1 MKLIKKIMMLCLAF
15 ALVLSLNVVASA
27 KDIEV
32 EINEKQLNFDVPPSI
47 ISGRTMIPLRFTL
60 EELGATVDWNN
71 KTKVATARTDAY
83 TLTVTLNSKTVV
95 KTINETGEKQNVQM
109 DVAPI
114 VTNGRTLVPVRYMA
128 ELLGKA
134 VIWDGTNRKV
144 IIIDTDYILN
154 NIKIKATNLYE
165 YINKIINGEL
175 KQDANGGEYS
185 FDFDITYKDPE
196 GKSYNFKFKCDMNW
210 MFDGSNIEFHLNIDP
225 TSFKTTLQTL
235 LNLLGE
241 SESTFNID
249 PKDLKLDFY
258 CDGEKMFFTSPL
270 LKNEAVLDELGFKDE
285 IAGGLLIELSE
296 DEKQEAK
303 EMFQAL
309 EEGSFDK
316 IRLFLDEALAS
327 ITSVDDLQDL
337 DTVIDIICEVFNNQ
351 NFTKTSDGYKFSF
364 NQISG
369 LKDNL
374 ERFSDQDVEWFFET
388 FKKVAINT
396 NIKISGNE
404 IVDDKGTIEV
414 EFNDPDL
421 GLSISTNVST
431 RQFKDSSFKFK
442 MPDLTNAF
450 NYNDYMNSQ
459 QY

>member
-1 MKLIKKIMMLCLAF
+1 
-15 ALVLSLNVVASA
+15 
-27 KDIEV
+27 
-32 EINEKQLNFDVPPSI
+32 
-47 ISGRTMIPLRFTL
+47 
-60 EELGATVDWNN
+60 
-71 KTKVATARTDAY
+71 
-83 TLTVTLNSKTVV
+83 
-95 KTINETGEKQNVQM
+95 
-109 DVAPI
+109 
-114 VTNGRTLVPVRYMA
+114 
-128 ELLGKA
+128 
-134 VIWDGTNRKV
+134 
-144 IIIDTDYILN
+144 
-154 NIKIKATNLYE
+154 
-165 YINKIINGEL
+165 
-175 KQDANGGEYS
+175 
-185 FDFDITYKDPE
+185 
-196 GKSYNFKFKCDMNW
+196 

-316 IRLFLDEALAS
+316 IRLFLDQALAS

-374 ERFSDQDVEWFFET
+374 ERFSDQDVE
-388 FKKVAINT
+388 
-396 NIKISGNE
+396 
-404 IVDDKGTIEV
+404 
-414 EFNDPDL
+414 
-421 GLSISTNVST
+421 
-431 RQFKDSSFKFK
+431 
-442 MPDLTNAF
+442 
-450 NYNDYMNSQ
+450 
-459 QY
+459 